1 MSTIPPA
8 TGSRL
13 RPRPTHPAELVSG
26 ATHPLQSHDMPGPVD
41 VTLVTAT
48 GCHLCI
54 EAERLLEELSE
65 TIPLAVRTVSLL
77 SDEGRDLAVRH
88 RVPFPP
94 IMIIRDVFFGYGRVS
109 RRKLEN
115 HLTRLADEMAV

>member
-1 MSTIPPA
+1 MA
-8 TGSRL
+8 T
-13 RPRPTHPAELVSG
+13 PI
-26 ATHPLQSHDMPGPVD
+26 DI
-41 VTLVTAT
+41 TLVTAT
-48 GCHLCI
+48 GCHLCT
-54 EAERLLEELSE
+54 EAERLLEKLSE

-94 IMIIRDVFFGYGRVS
+94 ILTVRDVFFGYGRVS
-109 RRKLEN
+109 RRKLED